1 MNGTTLKGILRH
13 VDTEKEF
20 DALYYVQRIYSSFL
34 QTSNEFCQITLNKS
48 QAKKLV
54 EEIDY
59 IEQVLVDLETV
70 KEADPSEALEHLEEC
85 ANGMKDLP
93 KSNWID
99 LANSEAE
106 LDLKIMDWVE
116 VIKFGLFKGAQASSK
131 TQQRLKEENNVLLG
145 QNTDLYN
152 ELELTSKQYKEL
164 MKGAKQ
170 QNDALKTIF
179 EKSVDVFRLKKLDFN
194 TFNQLQRSCKLP
206 ELTEEEFNTLKGYSK

>member
-1 MNGTTLKGILRH
+1 MNGTTLKGILGH

-20 DALYYVQRIYSSFL
+20 DALYYVQRIYSNFL
-34 QTSNEFCQITLNKS
+34 QSSNEFCQITLNKS

-70 KEADPSEALEHLEEC
+70 KEADPSEALELLEEC

-93 KSNWID
+93 KSNWSD
-99 LANSEAE
+99 LAEDQAE

-116 VIKFGLFKGAQASSK
+116 VIKFGLFKGAQAS
-131 TQQRLKEENNVLLG
+131 LKV
-145 QNTDLYN
+145 Q
-152 ELELTSKQYKEL
+152 ELEKENESL
-164 MKGAKQ
+164 RDYIRDQQKDYDLLEYHSDEKGER
-170 QNDALKTIF
+170 LRIIF
-179 EKSVDVFRLKKLDFN
+179 GKSVDVFRLKKLDFN